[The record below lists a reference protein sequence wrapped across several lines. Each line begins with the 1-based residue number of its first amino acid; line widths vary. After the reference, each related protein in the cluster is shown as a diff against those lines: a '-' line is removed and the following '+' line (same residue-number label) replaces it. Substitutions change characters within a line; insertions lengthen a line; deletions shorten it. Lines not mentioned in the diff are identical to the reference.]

1 MSCLLCIIEIVGYFV
16 NAFPVIH
23 SLRFM
28 LIACTSCYNAHAS
41 CNYVW
46 NSLHEQLITDFSPM

>member
-1 MSCLLCIIEIVGYFV
+1 MSCLLCIIEIGGYFV

-28 LIACTSCYNAHAS
+28 LIACISCYIVHAS
-41 CNYVW
+41 CNYVR
-46 NSLHEQLITDFSPM
+46 NSLHEQLIADFSPM

>member
-1 MSCLLCIIEIVGYFV
+1 MSCLLCIIEIGGYFV

-28 LIACTSCYNAHAS
+28 FFAFISCYIVHAS
-41 CNYVW
+41 CNYER
-46 NSLHEQLITDFSPM
+46 NSLHEQLITDFSPV

>member
-1 MSCLLCIIEIVGYFV
+1 MSCLLCIIEISGYFV

-28 LIACTSCYNAHAS
+28 FIACISCYNAPTS
-41 CNYVW
+41 CNYVR
-46 NSLHEQLITDFSPM
+46 NSLHEQLIADFSPM